1 VGRAREL
8 LLAIE
13 LCRRPSSSQRTA
25 AGREHGLTGSLVHG
39 AGALVFSGC
48 CDQSRSD
55 AHRRLREVWMGTC
68 SAWPV
73 MWSVRAKGPLGARF
87 GSGPD
92 AQ

>member
-13 LCRRPSSSQRTA
+13 LCRRPSSSQRTT
-25 AGREHGLTGSLVHG
+25 AGRERGLTGSLVHR

-55 AHRRLREVWMGTC
+55 AHRRLREV
-68 SAWPV
+68 AR
-73 MWSVRAKGPLGARF
+73 VRGWELVALGL
-87 GSGPD
+87 
-92 AQ
+92 